1 MKLIWDSL
9 GADDKK
15 LIRDVVERVI
25 LEYVKQSRLS
35 VENRNVVLNVNI
47 NQQIVNVEKNDKNDN
62 IIRLKKEIERLRE
75 ELAKTVSENI
85 ELKNEVERLRS
96 STSNELLKN
105 EVKNLQSNLERCRS
119 ISRDVL
125 LTLLVV
131 RKCFDVDN
139 CDREK
144 LVWLIDK
151 TVAEARRHVS
161 IREEFV
167 DAIIQSLRE

>member
-47 NQQIVNVEKNDKNDN
+47 NQQIVNVEKNDN

-75 ELAKTVSENI
+75 ELAKTFSENI
-85 ELKNEVERLRS
+85 ELKNEIERLRS

-105 EVKNLQSNLERCRS
+105 EVKNLQSKLERCTS

-131 RKCFDVDN
+131 KKCFDVDN

-151 TVAEARRHVS
+151 TIAEARGHVS

-167 DAIIQSLRE
+167 DAIMQTLRR